1 MADLVYKKKYIQ
13 LKVENDGEENA
24 LHTIKL
30 DDEQELTITIYELA
44 NLKEILDE
52 NFNEILEYSK
62 NLAQE

>member
-1 MADLVYKKKYIQ
+1 MADLTYKKKFIQ
-13 LKVENDGEENA
+13 LEVENDGEGNA

-44 NLKEILDE
+44 HLKEILDE

-62 NLAQE
+62 NLEQE